1 MAFIVHTKKSLI
13 SLQYHVHTVEPSK
26 FETCVD
32 VSPSIALN
40 IDSELT
46 GPSQTEQGSYTLII
60 IVRGSHKL
68 KSVLFA
74 MSCRPQHYYNT
85 EHQSS

>member
-1 MAFIVHTKKSLI
+1 M
-13 SLQYHVHTVEPSK
+13 SLQYHVHAAESSK
-26 FETCVD
+26 FETCD
-32 VSPSIALN
+32 DMSPNIVLN

-46 GPSQTEQGSYTLII
+46 GPTQTEQGSYTLIT